1 VELRELAELFADQD
15 VSILG
20 LSQEDVDVE
29 NARKMHRSLG
39 GGELPLTLA
48 FDLERRE
55 TQAFDRTT
63 AYLVDT
69 DGVVQQVFPMIIHAR
84 PSGVVLLK
92 EAMAMN
98 ARLKAAAEAES
109 AGAQG

>member
-1 VELRELAELFADQD
+1 MELRDLAELFADQD
-15 VSILG
+15 VSILA
-20 LSQEDVDVE
+20 LSQEDDDLDK
-29 NARKMHRSLG
+29 ARRMHRSLG

-63 AYLVDT
+63 AYLVDRE
-69 DGVVQQVFPMIIHAR
+69 GVVQQVFPMIIHSR

-98 ARLKAAAEAES
+98 ARLKAAEAD
-109 AGAQG
+109 GD